1 MNGAEVLTRAAVDL
15 GVEVCFANPGTTEI
29 HLVAALD
36 TVPGMRGVLGLF
48 EGVCTG
54 AADGYGRMTGRP
66 ALTLLHLGPGLSNG
80 LANLHN
86 ARRARSPVVN
96 LIGDHATWHVDAD
109 APLTSDIVSL
119 ASPVSAWVHT
129 SKAAGELVPDL
140 ARAVGAALG
149 PPGGVASLVIP
160 ADCAWEEVDG
170 YERPEVDVERLPV
183 DEDRVR
189 RAAEAVREGAA
200 TVLYIGGE
208 AMGEPGQR
216 AAARVAAATGC
227 RVLHETFVAR
237 HERGVGRPHL
247 DRLPYF
253 PEMAVDSLGS
263 PAHVVM
269 AGAPEPVAFFG
280 YPGGV
285 SRALDD
291 STARILLAPPD
302 GDVVAALDALA
313 EEVGAGPW
321 QAVEQP
327 TPELPA
333 GGSLDITSMAY
344 AVAALQPEGA
354 IVVEEAAT
362 SGIVYPDAS
371 AGSPPHTVLQLTG
384 GAIGQGLPVAVGA
397 AIACPTRPVV
407 ALQADGSAMYTIQAL
422 WTMVREG
429 LDVTVVVCA
438 NQAYNILK
446 YELFRVGVADVG
458 PQARSLTD
466 LAPPRLDFVS
476 LASGMGVPA
485 IRAESAD
492 ALVAGLRQAFV
503 EEGPHL
509 IEAVLA

>member
-1 MNGAEVLTRAAVDL
+1 MNGAEALTRAAVEL

-36 TVPGMRGVLGLF
+36 EVPGMRGVLGLF

-86 ARRARSPVVN
+86 ARRAHSPVVN
-96 LIGDHATWHVDAD
+96 IIGDHATWHIEAD

-119 ASPVSAWVHT
+119 ASPVSSWVHT
-129 SKAAGELVPDL
+129 SKTAGDLASDL

-149 PPGGVASLVIP
+149 PPAGVASLVIP
-160 ADCAWEEVDG
+160 ADCAWEGVDG
-170 YERPEVDVERLPV
+170 HGHPDVVVQRVPV
-183 DEDRVR
+183 DPDSVR
-189 RAAEAVREGAA
+189 RSAEAVRRGAS
-200 TVLYIGGE
+200 TVLYLGGE
-208 AMGEPGQR
+208 AMGEVGQR

-237 HERGVGRPHL
+237 HERGAGRPHL

-253 PEMAVDSLGS
+253 PEMAVDQVGS
-263 PAHVVM
+263 PDHFVM

-280 YPGGV
+280 YPGGA
-285 SRALDD
+285 SRVLGDGVD
-291 STARILLAPPD
+291 RVVLAPLD
-302 GDVVAALDALA
+302 GDVVGALEALA
-313 EEVGAGPW
+313 DEVGAGPW
-321 QAVEQP
+321 SAIQHPAPGV
-327 TPELPA
+327 PA
-333 GGSLDITSMAY
+333 GGSLDITSLAY

-384 GAIGQGLPVAVGA
+384 GAIGQGMPVAVGA
-397 AIACPTRPVV
+397 AIACPTRPVI

-422 WTMVREG
+422 WTMAREE
-429 LDVTVVVCA
+429 LDVTVIVCA

-446 YELFRVGVADVG
+446 YELFRAGVVEAG

-466 LAPPRLDFVS
+466 LAPPHLDFVA

-485 IRAESAD
+485 IRVESAD
-492 ALVAGLRQAFV
+492 ALVAGIRQAFA
-503 EEGPHL
+503 EDGPHL